1 VEVSGLR
8 RGRILTSERV
18 MAAPKPRPV
27 ALKLLE
33 GRGHGRDS
41 GGRKVAETP
50 LFKRLPPEAPEWLPA
65 EARAEWDRVVPEL
78 ARLELTKP
86 VDRAA
91 LTAYVLTWQRLVD
104 ASKLIAEHPDVSY
117 VIKDLKGDGV
127 EVDSMVG
134 YGLLGYNSQGIV
146 RAPWVAIIEAASKD
160 LRAWCAEFGFTP
172 SAEAKLSVQEADNG
186 EEDIFSG

>member
-1 VEVSGLR
+1 
-8 RGRILTSERV
+8 
-18 MAAPKPRPV
+18 MASPKARPV

-50 LFKRLPPEAPEWLPA
+50 LFKRVPPEAPEWLPT

-104 ASKLIAEHPDVSY
+104 ASKLIAEHPDVTY
-117 VIKDLKGDGV
+117 VVKDLKGEGV
-127 EVDSMVG
+127 ETDSMVG